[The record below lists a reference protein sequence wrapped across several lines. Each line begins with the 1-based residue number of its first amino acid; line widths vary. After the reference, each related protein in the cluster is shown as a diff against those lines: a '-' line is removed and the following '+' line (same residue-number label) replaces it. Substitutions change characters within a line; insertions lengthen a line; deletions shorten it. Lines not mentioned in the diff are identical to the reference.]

1 MRLVGFVARAMAAS
15 LVFGFALG
23 AIDPASAQTRARG
36 AGSDC
41 ASLSELEFQTM
52 AEELTTRIFTDQSF
66 IDVTAG
72 GRPSVVIGDLA
83 NDSHSYRLETDVMF
97 NALRNVLVR
106 SQAVR
111 LFAPGAD
118 FPDLTLAAQLTST
131 YVRGNGGV
139 RDASYTLNITLT
151 RLNGEYLGAWSVQ
164 RSC

>member
-1 MRLVGFVARAMAAS
+1 MKLSGNLLRSLFCGLAVMFAMVIAS
-15 LVFGFALG
+15 
-23 AIDPASAQTRARG
+23 PAEAQTRARG
-36 AGSDC
+36 DSNC
-41 ASLSELEFQTM
+41 AALSEQEFQQM
-52 AEELTTRIFTDQSF
+52 AEELFNRIFSDDNF
-66 IDVTAG
+66 VDATAG

-97 NALRNVLVR
+97 NALRNIIIR
-106 SQAVR
+106 SNAVR

-131 YVRGNGGV
+131 YVRENRGV

-151 RLNGEYLGAWSVQ
+151 KLNGEYLGAWSVS

>member
-1 MRLVGFVARAMAAS
+1 MR
-15 LVFGFALG
+15 GFANLLRSVL
-23 AIDPASAQTRARG
+23 AFAAFACAFAVALPASAQTRARG
-36 AGSDC
+36 DSDC
-41 ASLSELEFQTM
+41 SSLSEFEFQTM
-52 AEELTTRIFTDQSF
+52 AEELFTRIFTDPAF
-66 IDVTAG
+66 IESTSG
-72 GRPSVVIGDLA
+72 GRPSVVIGDLD

-97 NALRNVLVR
+97 NALRNVIIR

-118 FPDLTLAAQLTST
+118 YPDLTLAAQLTST
-131 YVRGNGGV
+131 YIRNNGGV

>member
-1 MRLVGFVARAMAAS
+1 MQFVTVTFRALLGVFAFMMALSA
-15 LVFGFALG
+15 A
-23 AIDPASAQTRARG
+23 DPASAQTRARG
-36 AGSDC
+36 DSDC
-41 ASLSELEFQTM
+41 ASLSELEFQEM
-52 AEELTTRIFTDQSF
+52 AEELFTRIFTDQAF
-66 IDVTAG
+66 VDVTQG

-97 NALRNVLVR
+97 NALRNVIIR

-111 LFAPGAD
+111 LFASGAD
-118 FPDLTLAAQLTST
+118 FPDLALAAQLTST
-131 YVRGNGGV
+131 YIRNNRGV